1 MIDYNLYKF
10 LLSLFKNDHTKIE
23 STLLKIHNIHHIEV
37 SNNSF
42 TTTATEET
50 NHKYFCNTNSRRIV

>member
-10 LLSLFKNDHTKIE
+10 LLSLFKNHHIKIG
-23 STLLKIHNIHHIEV
+23 STLLKIYNPHYIEV

-42 TTTATEET
+42 TTATEEIT
-50 NHKYFCNTNSRRIV
+50 HQYFCNTNSRRIV